1 MNKQFPYNGVYS
13 IQPSLD
19 SEKGQIEL
27 YCPSC
32 KKAALEYIE
41 PFWEQWEREED
52 ECKLDQ

>member
-41 PFWEQWEREED
+41 PFWEKWERED
-52 ECKLDQ
+52 EEGKLQ